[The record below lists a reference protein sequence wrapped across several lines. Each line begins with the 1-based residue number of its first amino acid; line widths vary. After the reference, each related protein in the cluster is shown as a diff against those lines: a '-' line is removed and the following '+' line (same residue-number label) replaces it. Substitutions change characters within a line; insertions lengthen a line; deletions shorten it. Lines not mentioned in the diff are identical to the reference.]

1 MDNETNEHAGLD
13 INILVY
19 GYLKKATQEGG
30 FSHAVTDSAGNRIAN
45 NGKFFG

>member
-30 FSHAVTDSAGNRIAN
+30 FLHAVTDSAGGSRII
-45 NGKFFG
+45 KKMPIF